1 MKDTG
6 SIWFLYLLRTG
17 SGLLYTGITTD
28 VARRLAQ
35 HQSGKGARALRGKGP
50 LALVYHCVAG
60 DRSTALKWEYRV
72 KQLSKM
78 QKERLVQH
86 QPSTLIDFPPL
97 IRSD

>member
-1 MKDTG
+1 MKNSEAT
-6 SIWFLYLLRTG
+6 WFLYLLRTD

-28 VARRLAQ
+28 VTRRLAQ
-35 HQSGKGARALRGKGP
+35 HQAGKGARALRGKGP
-50 LALVYHCVAG
+50 LTLAYHCVAG

-86 QPSTLIDFPPL
+86 QPPTLTDFMPL
-97 IRSD
+97 FRSD